1 MTRWA
6 AWTAVAACLALG
18 VLLLFVLPPDPLL
31 SAKQKAGGA
40 GLLAAGVAGTV
51 HLLRR

>member
-6 AWTAVAACLALG
+6 GWAAVAACLALG
-18 VLLLFVLPPDPLL
+18 TLLLFVLAPDPLL
-31 SAKQKAGGA
+31 SAKQRAGGA
-40 GLLAAGVAGTV
+40 GLLAAGVAGAV